1 MQEPAAEGPTGPF
14 WKRPEQFLLDAGK
27 DGELVI
33 AKLRIAV
40 TGALLLVPIAGDIE
54 AARAGREL
62 RWIGLAVTFAAF
74 SLSCGIFF
82 MVSRDRRQRWL
93 PLATSLFDVSF
104 ITLTQLLYA
113 FAVNPMVLL
122 NNRLTFDTY
131 FVALAGT
138 CLRFDRRIALTA
150 GLVTIAQFVI
160 SVIWVMHHFDVA
172 AIGDVAGYGRFQWS
186 DQFSRVVLLGA
197 ATGINVFIVSGLQQQ
212 RRLSNADALTGAFNR
227 RFLAHYLRHE
237 LARASRHKAPL
248 AVAMV
253 DVDRFKQLNDEHG
266 HAAGDRVLRHIA
278 QALEAAVRRTDLVAR
293 YGGEEFVV
301 VLPESSSEQAM
312 MRMERIRASI
322 AESVLPLEKQRARIS
337 QASMKVTISV
347 GVASWPHDGQGE
359 TELISSADRRMYE
372 AKKKGRNLV
381 VGPDAAASSSEPGGT
396 TP

>member
-1 MQEPAAEGPTGPF
+1 MQEPAAEGPTGQF

-27 DGELVI
+27 EGEIVI
-33 AKLRIAV
+33 AKIRIAV
-40 TGALLLVPIAGDIE
+40 TGALLLVPIAGNIE

-62 RWIGLAVTFAAF
+62 RWIGLAVTFSAF
-74 SLSCGIFF
+74 VLSLGIFA

-113 FAVNPMVLL
+113 FAVNPLVLL

-131 FVALAGT
+131 FVALIGT

-150 GLVTIAQFVI
+150 GLVAIAQFVL
-160 SVIWVMHHFDVA
+160 SVVWVANHFDVG

-212 RRLSNADALTGAFNR
+212 RRLSHADALTGAFNR
-227 RFLAHYLRHE
+227 RFLEHYLRHE
-237 LARASRHKAPL
+237 LARASRHKSSL

-266 HAAGDRVLRHIA
+266 HGAGDRVLRHVA

-301 VLPESSSEQAM
+301 VLPESNAEQAM
-312 MRMERIRASI
+312 MRLERIRESI
-322 AESVLPLEKQRARIS
+322 GESVLPLDKHRARSS
-337 QASMKVTISV
+337 QPNVRLTISV
-347 GVASWPHDGQGE
+347 GVASWPDDGRGE
-359 TELISSADRRMYE
+359 TELITAADRRMYE
-372 AKKKGRNLV
+372 AKRRGRNLV
-381 VGPDAAASSSEPGGT
+381 VGPETAPA
-396 TP
+396 